1 MWSLKKFKYKIFI
14 QVCGIKI
21 NFYILALCFL
31 TLLNLLITSRMF
43 YIRFC
48 QSPTPAARDSTWRDG
63 QCLQWDSLS
72 FFCGLPVYSK
82 FKILFYIFTKILG
95 QRFDI
100 FSPSSPRFIISI
112 NHCRHLSLF
121 ERAPAAYVSGANFL
135 SWSLIGL
142 PGKPSYSVSFLHRIF
157 LLSSPHTIILDISD

>member
-82 FKILFYIFTKILG
+82 FKILFYIFTKTLG

-100 FSPSSPRFIISI
+100 FSSSSPRFIISI
-112 NHCRHLSLF
+112 NHCCSS
-121 ERAPAAYVSGANFL
+121 E
-135 SWSLIGL
+135 
-142 PGKPSYSVSFLHRIF
+142 F
-157 LLSSPHTIILDISD
+157 LLQWFSGNQPYHLLSTSSNVSHS